1 MSDRIDK
8 LGMVRLSD
16 QLPGLK
22 KAKLAGCGHR
32 KAADSGRVDNDREG
46 VAKRVQ
52 RRLADYCLTPMASIA
67 SLPLDSGGRLAG
79 DVVDDAVDAAHF
91 IDDAAGHLGQ
101 QRMR

>member
-8 LGMVRLSD
+8 LGMIRLSD

-32 KAADSGRVDNDREG
+32 KAADSGRADSDREG

-52 RRLADYCLTPMASIA
+52 KRLADCCLMPMASIA
-67 SLPLDSGGRLAG
+67 FTPTR
-79 DVVDDAVDAAHF
+79 
-91 IDDAAGHLGQ
+91 
-101 QRMR
+101 

>member
-8 LGMVRLSD
+8 LGMIRLSD

-32 KAADSGRVDNDREG
+32 KAADSDREG

-52 RRLADYCLTPMASIA
+52 KRLADCCLMPMASIA
-67 SLPLDSGGRLAG
+67 FTPTR
-79 DVVDDAVDAAHF
+79 
-91 IDDAAGHLGQ
+91 
-101 QRMR
+101 